1 MSIALRCRC
10 GGLQGSIDIDQAS
23 GRAVCYCKD
32 CQAYARFLG
41 KESEVLD
48 DKGGTEIVAAL
59 PSSFH
64 ISSGA
69 ERLACVSL
77 KRRGI
82 LRWYATCCKTPIG
95 NTPRDPKMSY
105 LGVVTACL
113 PDSEQ
118 ALTQR
123 LGVVSCVANA
133 DSARGPVDK
142 RPVASALAIARIG
155 MMIIGARLTGK
166 YKNNPFF
173 NPDSS
178 TPVVTPHVL
187 SEEERRPLYEAQTN

>member
-10 GGLQGSIDIDQAS
+10 GGLQGSIDIDKAAA
-23 GRAVCYCKD
+23 RAVCYCKD

-41 KESEVLD
+41 HETDVLD
-48 DKGGTEIVAAL
+48 DKGGTEIVATL

-64 ISSGA
+64 ITSGI
-69 ERLACVSL
+69 ERLGCVSL

-95 NTPRDPKMSY
+95 NTPRDPKVSY
-105 LGVVTACL
+105 LGVVKACL

-123 LGVVSCVANA
+123 LGVAGCLVNTE
-133 DSARGPVDK
+133 SALAKVNKTPL
-142 RPVASALAIARIG
+142 ASAVAIARIG
-155 MMIIGARLTGK
+155 AMIFGARLSGK

-173 NPDSS
+173 KPDSS
-178 TPVVTPHVL
+178 IPVVTPHVL
-187 SEEERRPLYEAQTN
+187 SEEERRPLY